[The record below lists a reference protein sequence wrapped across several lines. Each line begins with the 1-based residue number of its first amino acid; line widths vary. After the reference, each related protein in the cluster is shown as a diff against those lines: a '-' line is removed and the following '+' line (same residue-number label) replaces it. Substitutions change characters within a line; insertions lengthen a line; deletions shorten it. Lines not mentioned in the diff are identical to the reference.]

1 MTTATRPCINT
12 LFDTFGITELQV
24 IDIVG
29 EGYELNAYGPNS
41 EIILLP
47 QEESVLDD
55 TDTNSYITESVLNC
69 LYSLLGE
76 YKSAEGTLT
85 RDSIP
90 QVTFTG
96 NVTRAIC
103 VTSMN

>member
-24 IDIVG
+24 SDTVG
-29 EGYELNAYGPNS
+29 DGYTLTAYGPNS
-41 EIILLP
+41 EIINLP
-47 QEESVLDD
+47 NDESVLDD
-55 TDTNSYITESVLNC
+55 TDTRTYITESVLNC

-76 YKSAEGTLT
+76 YTSAEGIIT

-96 NVTRAIC
+96 IVSRAIC
-103 VTSMN
+103 VTSKN